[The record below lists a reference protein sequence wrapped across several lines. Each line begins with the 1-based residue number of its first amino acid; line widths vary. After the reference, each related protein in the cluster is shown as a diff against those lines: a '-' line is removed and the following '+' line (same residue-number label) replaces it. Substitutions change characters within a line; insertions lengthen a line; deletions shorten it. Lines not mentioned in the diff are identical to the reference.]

1 MAGMFDL
8 FESGLLRGNRTG
20 GAAFDIPGSGPAAS
34 PATSAYDEE
43 VRKRLAT
50 MRAGGTP
57 PASPSTATPPPAAT
71 STVGAEAGKTAAKGF
86 GARLMGVLNP
96 LLTGATLMG
105 ASSSAGEGSDV
116 VIDQTTG
123 KPFPR
128 GIPLNPEL
136 VKRTGIPTTGAP
148 LTPDQIASINMTG
161 RSGVG
166 ARVSPVTP
174 EELALGERNYQVAT
188 QGLGANAVAPTA
200 APALDPRIKTDASG
214 AIVRSGPT
222 LDANGN
228 VVIDTARVGQVAAE
242 EKAIMARAFPKAGGA
257 TGGGARTVTEGGM
270 PTFGGNFADFPRFAQ
285 ELGNYAAVV
294 GAQRSASR
302 TAREVLKEQAKAAG
316 EAKPFTVEGL
326 TGKTVVQGDKAYSL
340 DEKGNL
346 VVKKVPATAQT
357 FGPGLDP
364 TMVRKEAEAA
374 VKAGKSKAAINQA
387 LKDNGYNF
395 QVK

>member
-20 GAAFDIPGSGPAAS
+20 GAAFDVPGSGPTAS

-43 VRKRLAT
+43 VRKRLAA
-50 MRAGGTP
+50 MRPSGA
-57 PASPSTATPPPAAT
+57 PAATPTSTPAPAAT
-71 STVGAEAGKTAAKGF
+71 SAVGTEAGKVGAKGL
-86 GARLMGVLNP
+86 GARMLGFLNP

-105 ASSSAGEGSDV
+105 ASSNAGEGSDV

-128 GIPLNPEL
+128 GIPLTPEL
-136 VKRTGIPTTGAP
+136 VKRTGIPTNGAP
-148 LTPDQIASINMTG
+148 LTPDQISAINMTG

-166 ARVSPVTP
+166 ARVTPVTP
-174 EELALGERNYQVAT
+174 EELALGERNYQVAV
-188 QGLGANAVAPTA
+188 QGLGASIGAPT
-200 APALDPRIKTDASG
+200 APALDPRIKTDANG

-242 EKAIMARAFPKAGGA
+242 EKAIMARAFPKAARAA
-257 TGGGARTVTEGGM
+257 TGAGAVTEGGM

-285 ELGNYAAVV
+285 ELGDYAATV
-294 GAQRSASR
+294 GAER
-302 TAREVLKEQAKAAG
+302 TTARTTREVLKERAKAAG

-387 LKDNGYNF
+387 LKDNGYSF

>member
-1 MAGMFDL
+1 MFDL

-20 GAAFDIPGSGPAAS
+20 GAAFDVPGPGPS
-34 PATSAYDEE
+34 PSAATSAYDEE

-50 MRAGGTP
+50 MRAGGVP
-57 PASPSTATPPPAAT
+57 PASASAPAPAPAAA

-86 GARLMGVLNP
+86 GARLMGLLNP
-96 LLTGATLMG
+96 LLTGVTMMA
-105 ASSSAGEGSDV
+105 ASSPAGEGSDL

-128 GIPLNPEL
+128 GIPLDPKL
-136 VKRTGIPTTGAP
+136 VERTGVPTTGAQ
-148 LTPDQIASINMTG
+148 LTPDQIAAINMTG

-174 EELALGERNYQVAT
+174 EELALGERNYQVAMT
-188 QGLGANAVAPTA
+188 AAPGGLGATVA
-200 APALDPRIKTDASG
+200 APAVDPRIKVDAQG
-214 AIVRSGPT
+214 NIVRSAPT

-228 VVIDTARVGQVAAE
+228 VVIDAARVGQVAAE
-242 EKAIMARAFPKAGGA
+242 EKAIMARAFPKAA
-257 TGGGARTVTEGGM
+257 TPAAGVRAVTEGGM
-270 PTFGGNFADFPRFAQ
+270 PTFGGNFADFPQFAK
-285 ELGNYAAVV
+285 EVGDYAAAV
-294 GAQRSASR
+294 GAQRTAARS
-302 TAREVLKEQAKAAG
+302 AREVTKEQVKAAA

-346 VVKKVPATAQT
+346 VVKKVPATAQV

-364 TMVRKEAEAA
+364 KMVQREAEAA

-387 LKDNGYNF
+387 LKDNGYSF